1 MVSSEIEELMGV
13 CDRILVMNDNKLTGE
28 LKKGEYDP
36 EDIMRFA
43 IGGVK

>member
-1 MVSSEIEELMGV
+1 
-13 CDRILVMNDNKLTGE
+13 MNDNKLTGE

-36 EDIMRFA
+36 EDNMRYA